1 MANTQELLDIVYID
15 QNPLGCNQVILC
27 PYKERTI
34 SYALGVEIPTPAE
47 LPEEVFKECCY
58 THLTLADA
66 NSSEDFKN
74 DYSGFYHQR
83 QLSNETVDF
92 VLYKFE
98 NDTEYP
104 LTNGTYGQ
112 FFGFGFFDS
121 NINLKG
127 YLVEWKKVLAG
138 LGEGNYKVIKRVTVA
153 GVPVEFSSIVFTLKQ
168 FSSKLADTTI
178 RVDVVMNGLL
188 EKTKIDFSGTAWKHS
203 LRLPGFFGRREP
215 GFEEDNLIN
224 RAFEKKQIS
233 MKQVNEFK
241 FQTNL
246 IPYCLTNE
254 FWDFILM
261 ANDIYFNDYNLNN
274 HSYNFVKF
282 GVKFASNDGTGY
294 GTKTR
299 KAKLNMTFNDKF
311 ENNLKRNFN

>member
-1 MANTQELLDIVYID
+1 MDNTQELLDIAHID
-15 QNPLGCNQVILC
+15 QDTFGCNEAILC
-27 PYKERTI
+27 PNKERTI

-47 LPEEVFKECCY
+47 IPEEVFKECCY

-74 DYSGFYHQR
+74 DYSGIYHQR

-92 VLYKFE
+92 FLFRFE
-98 NDTEYP
+98 NATEYP
-104 LTNGTYGQ
+104 LTDGTYGQ
-112 FFGFGFFDS
+112 FFGFGFFDT

-127 YLVEWKKVLAG
+127 YLVAWKKVLDVR
-138 LGEGNYKVIKRVTVA
+138 GEGNYKVITRVTIA
-153 GVPVEFSSIVFTLKQ
+153 GVPVEFESIVFTLKQ
-168 FSSKLADTTI
+168 FTTKLADTTV

-203 LRLPGFFGRREP
+203 VRLPGFFGRREP

-224 RAFEKKQIS
+224 RSFEKKQIS
-233 MKQVNEFK
+233 MKQVNEYK

-261 ANDIYFNDYNLNN
+261 ANDIFMNDYNLNN
-274 HSYNFVKF
+274 HSYDFVKF
-282 GVKFASNDGTGY
+282 GVKFASNDTTEY
-294 GTKTR
+294 GTRTR
-299 KAKLNMTFNDKF
+299 KARLNLTFNDKF